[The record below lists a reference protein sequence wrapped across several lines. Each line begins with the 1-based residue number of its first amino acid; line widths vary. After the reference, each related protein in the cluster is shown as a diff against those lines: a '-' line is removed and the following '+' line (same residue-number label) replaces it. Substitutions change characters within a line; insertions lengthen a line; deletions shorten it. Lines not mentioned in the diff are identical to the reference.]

1 LFNKA
6 LVTSWFALSFN
17 EFELFSLIYSMTI
30 ADNFPLVF
38 FFGGQNLSGENTL
51 SALALA
57 VI

>member
-1 LFNKA
+1 
-6 LVTSWFALSFN
+6 
-17 EFELFSLIYSMTI
+17 MTI
-30 ADNFPLVF
+30 ADNSPLVI